1 MLISDTLYNYQ
12 NTNVLRNELIIKG
25 NSILNIAGTTG
36 CQETI
41 K

>member
-1 MLISDTLYNYQ
+1 MSDTLYNYL

-36 CQETI
+36 GQETT